1 MSDMTATA
9 IKLSRRPPQNN
20 IMPCH
25 LAAAGTNFG
34 IRREMLNDTIN
45 DITNAMINDAG
56 IFFFLCIIISP
67 F

>member
-1 MSDMTATA
+1 
-9 IKLSRRPPQNN
+9 
-20 IMPCH
+20 MPCH

-56 IFFFLCIIISP
+56 IFFFLCMIFSFKKGKSKDCMSP
-67 F
+67 WTFLMCK